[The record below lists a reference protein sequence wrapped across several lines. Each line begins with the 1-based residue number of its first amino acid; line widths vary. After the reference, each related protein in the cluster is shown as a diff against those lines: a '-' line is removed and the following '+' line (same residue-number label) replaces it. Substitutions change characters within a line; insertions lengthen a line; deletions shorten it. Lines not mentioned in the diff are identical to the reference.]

1 MQKTKT
7 GTATWK
13 RLSRR
18 KRTSGKLQA
27 CSNSFEK
34 KRVAVA
40 FEDETIITQKP
51 CIHKSLSFEGEQQKI
66 EHNGS
71 RRKFSAAYISMV
83 WPDEK
88 LMTYD
93 FYDEMDSTTT
103 INHLDNLQLHLMK
116 NDWKRLILIWDN
128 ASYHVSKIMLDYI
141 NAQRDWLTVI
151 HLPKKAPYLN
161 PNERRINQ
169 QIKSDVC
176 ANRFYNHIEELK
188 DRVSEYLD
196 KTFGRWYD
204 DIRYDT

>member
-1 MQKTKT
+1 M
-7 GTATWK
+7 
-13 RLSRR
+13 RLP
-18 KRTSGKLQA
+18 
-27 CSNSFEK
+27 
-34 KRVAVA
+34 
-40 FEDETIITQKP
+40 TIIQKP
-51 CIHKSLSFEGEQQKI
+51 CIRKCLSFEGEQQKI
-66 EHNGS
+66 EHDGS
-71 RRKFSAAYISMV
+71 RRKFSAAYISMI
-83 WPDEK
+83 WPEEK
-88 LMTYD
+88 LIY
-93 FYDEMDSTTT
+93 
-103 INHLDNLQLHLMK
+103 
-116 NDWKRLILIWDN
+116 DWKRLILIWDN

-196 KTFGRWYD
+196 KRFGRWYD

>member
-1 MQKTKT
+1 M
-7 GTATWK
+7 
-13 RLSRR
+13 
-18 KRTSGKLQA
+18 KLP
-27 CSNSFEK
+27 
-34 KRVAVA
+34 
-40 FEDETIITQKP
+40 TIIQKP
-51 CIHKSLSFEGEQQKI
+51 CIRKCLSFEGEQQKI

-88 LMTYD
+88 LIYD

>member
-1 MQKTKT
+1 M
-7 GTATWK
+7 
-13 RLSRR
+13 L
-18 KRTSGKLQA
+18 
-27 CSNSFEK
+27 
-34 KRVAVA
+34 V
-40 FEDETIITQKP
+40 FEDETTTITQKP
-51 CIHKSLSFEGEQQKI
+51 CVLKSMSFEGEQQKI

-71 RRKFSAAYISMV
+71 RKKFSAYISMV

-93 FYDEMDSTTT
+93 FYDKMNSMNT
-103 INHLDNLQLHLMK
+103 IDHLENLQLHIMK
-116 NDWKRLILIWDN
+116 NDWWNRLIVIWDN
-128 ASYHVSKIMLDYI
+128 ASYHVSQMVRNYI

-176 ANRFYNHIEELK
+176 ANRFYDHIEEQK
-188 DRVSEYLD
+188 TAVSNYLD